1 MEGRKQKARE
11 GKWNGG
17 QAPFGY
23 NLDKENDT
31 ITIDPTDAEVVRII
45 FQKYVHEDMGLD
57 SSDEKFGLASQ
68 KAFFE
73 KDGKKN

>member
-31 ITIDPTDAEVVRII
+31 ITIDPADAEVVRII
-45 FQKYVHEDMGLD
+45 FQKYVHEDMEL
-57 SSDEKFGLASQ
+57 KRKQ
-68 KAFFE
+68 H
-73 KDGKKN
+73 